1 MSTAEPTDPQPPPPS
16 VFLSYASEDRT
27 AAQALRDALETY
39 GLEVWYDESALDG
52 GDAWDQ
58 KIRRQIRECDFFM
71 PVISAQTDARP
82 EGYFRREW
90 RLAVER
96 TQDMADD
103 HAFILP
109 VVIDDTTQ
117 ARARVP
123 EKFLAVQWTRV
134 PGGQATAALEVAC
147 RRLLSGHEV
156 LPDVVRPAP
165 ERAARALPQPAGRAY
180 PEFPREEPGQR
191 VRFWAHVV
199 GWLLQSAWISFQRL
213 PRWIRWIVW
222 IWLAIVLL
230 SRGCSMSRNWD
241 RDESPPATPPAAPKV
256 PAGDTISPADAKK
269 LKDIADSYQ
278 GSSHTS
284 DVARLGV
291 QIAQTFANELGK
303 EVAAAQA
310 PVLAIPFGAPAGDE
324 AARKLADST
333 FAQVY
338 GRIAISH
345 HGHVGLVNEPLAS
358 PDTAAAVAQGRAREA
373 QYVLCGA
380 VDGQPPAQRLTV
392 KLLTVKDGAVLWSES
407 YPATGADP
415 AAIAA
420 QVEAKMPAAAED
432 D

>member
-1 MSTAEPTDPQPPPPS
+1 MSTAEPTDPQRPPPS
-16 VFLSYASEDRT
+16 VFLSYASEDRK
-27 AAQALRDALETY
+27 AAQALRDALQTY

-96 TQDMADD
+96 TLDMADD
-103 HAFILP
+103 HAFLLP

-123 EKFLAVQWTRV
+123 EKFLAVQWIRV
-134 PGGQATAALEVAC
+134 PGGGATAALEAAC

-156 LPDVVRPAP
+156 QPDVSRPAP
-165 ERAARALPQPAGRAY
+165 ERPARTRQRRVRREYPQ
-180 PEFPREEPGQR
+180 FPREEPGQR
-191 VRFWAHVV
+191 VRFWAHVA

-213 PRWIRWIVW
+213 PGWIRWLVW
-222 IWLAIVLL
+222 AWLAIALM
-230 SRGCSMSRNWD
+230 SRGCSVSRNWD
-241 RDESPPATPPAAPKV
+241 LDESPPAAPKV
-256 PAGDTISPADAKK
+256 PSGDTLSPADAKK

-278 GSSHTS
+278 GGSNTS
-284 DVARLGV
+284 DVARLGL
-291 QIAQTFANELGK
+291 QIAQSFANEVGK
-303 EVAAAQA
+303 EATAAQA

-345 HGHVGLVNEPLAS
+345 HGHVGLVNEPLDSA
-358 PDTAAAVAQGRAREA
+358 DATAAVAQGRAREA
-373 QYVLCGA
+373 KYVLYGT
-380 VDGQPPAQRLTV
+380 VEGQSQAQRLTV
-392 KLLTVKDGAVLWSES
+392 RLLAVKDGSVLWSES
-407 YPATGADP
+407 YPAAGADP

-420 QVEAKMPAAAED
+420 QIDAKVPAAED

>member
-1 MSTAEPTDPQPPPPS
+1 MSTAEPTDPQRPPPS
-16 VFLSYASEDRT
+16 VFLSYASEDRP
-27 AAQALRDALETY
+27 AAQALRDALQTY
-39 GLEVWYDESALDG
+39 GLEVWYDESGLDG

-96 TQDMADD
+96 THDMADD
-103 HAFILP
+103 HPFLLP
-109 VVIDDTTQ
+109 IVVDETVQ

-134 PGGQATAALEVAC
+134 PGGQPTAALEAVC
-147 RRLLSGHEV
+147 RRLLSGHGAT
-156 LPDVVRPAP
+156 PDPAGEAPGRPAQAHSR
-165 ERAARALPQPAGRAY
+165 RAPRAY

-199 GWLLQSAWISFQRL
+199 GWLLQAAWISFGRL

-222 IWLAIVLL
+222 AWLAIALM
-230 SRGCSMSRNWD
+230 SRGCSRHWD
-241 RDESPPATPPAAPKV
+241 NDESPPATPKAPSGK
-256 PAGDTISPADAKK
+256 AISPADANK
-269 LKDIADSYQ
+269 LREIADSYQ
-278 GSSHTS
+278 GSANSS
-284 DVARLGV
+284 DVAKLGLAV
-291 QIAQTFANELGK
+291 AQTFASEVGK

-310 PVLAIPFGAPAGDE
+310 PLLAIPFGAPAGD
-324 AARKLADST
+324 APGQKLADST

-345 HGHVGLVNEPLAS
+345 HGHVGLMSEPLAS
-358 PDTAAAVAQGRAREA
+358 LDTASAVARGREREA
-373 QYVLCGA
+373 QYVLYGA
-380 VDGQPPAQRLTV
+380 VDRPSPTQSLTV
-392 KLLTVKDGAVLWSES
+392 KLLSVKDGTALWSGS
-407 YPATGADP
+407 YPVTGADP

-420 QVEAKMPAAAED
+420 QVDAQVPAAEND
-432 D
+432 